1 MATCSCGREI
11 TAASRT
17 GRPRTKCT
25 ECSPPRVKSA
35 GVGEALLA
43 GAASVRS
50 ITDPPR
56 STRRRRGPVERAAR
70 GVLAEIDTDHAAA
83 DLLTAVAERV
93 AGVIDD
99 ARDVKD
105 LVAAS
110 RELREILRELDTAV
124 LPPKMP
130 RGAAA
135 PGGGALADDDDPF
148 EIGTVL
154 PRVGDAEE
162 SG

>member
-11 TAASRT
+11 TAVGLT
-17 GRPRTKCT
+17 GRPRTKCVV
-25 ECSPPRVKSA
+25 CSPPRTRAA
-35 GVGEALLA
+35 GLAAVG
-43 GAASVRS
+43 GSPKPTS
-50 ITDPPR
+50 G
-56 STRRRRGPVERAAR
+56 RRRRGPVERAAR
-70 GVLAEIDTDHAAA
+70 NVLAEIDTDHAAA

-99 ARDVKD
+99 ASEVKD

-124 LPPKMP
+124 LPPKVP
-130 RGAAA
+130 RGAVA

-148 EIGTVL
+148 EIGTV
-154 PRVGDAEE
+154 PPSVGDTA
-162 SG
+162 